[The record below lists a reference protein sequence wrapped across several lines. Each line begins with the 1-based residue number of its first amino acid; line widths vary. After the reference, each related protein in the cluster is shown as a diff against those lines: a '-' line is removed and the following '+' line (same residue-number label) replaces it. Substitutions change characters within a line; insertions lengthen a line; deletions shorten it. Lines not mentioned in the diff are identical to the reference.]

1 LKGGLISSGLWLP
14 WIKRTEKEALK
25 EAKEILDRLGLLGRW
40 KSPASQLP
48 LGKQKLLEIGRAFA
62 MKPELILLDEPAS
75 GLTPTE
81 VEQLS
86 ERICQL
92 KKDGI
97 TLVVVEH
104 HMGMV
109 MEIADEV
116 VVLDHGKL
124 IAEGPPDVVR
134 GDSKMVE
141 AYMKGKRLNN
151 YR

>member
-1 LKGGLISSGLWLP
+1 
-14 WIKRTEKEALK
+14 
-25 EAKEILDRLGLLGRW
+25 
-40 KSPASQLP
+40 
-48 LGKQKLLEIGRAFA
+48 

-134 GDSKMVE
+134 GDSKVVE